1 MTTNPHQLAG
11 PLILP
16 SILSADFSKLGAEID
31 EVLAGGG
38 DFLHLDIM
46 DGHFVPNISFG
57 PPIIKA
63 VRAFTE
69 AYLDCHLMI
78 EQPERYARDLAEAGA
93 DSLTFHAE
101 LASNVGRTVQG
112 IAKAVGEA
120 GTQVG
125 VAVNPLTPIETVYP
139 ALDDVHLVLVM
150 SVVPGF
156 SGQSFMSD
164 VLRKCEQVKRRLR
177 PDQRLEIDGGIDR
190 DTIASARDAG
200 VDWFVS
206 ASAIFGH
213 ADRAAAIAAL
223 RNSLPGEPLAL

>member
-1 MTTNPHQLAG
+1 MTASPHQLAG

-16 SILSADFSKLGAEID
+16 SILSADFSKLGLEIAA
-31 EVLAGGG
+31 VLAGGG
-38 DFLHLDIM
+38 DFLHLDVM

-57 PPIIKA
+57 PPIIRA
-63 VRAFTE
+63 VRAVTD

-78 EQPERYARDLAEAGA
+78 EQPERYAADLAEAGA
-93 DSLTFHAE
+93 SSLTFHAE
-101 LASNVGRTVQG
+101 LANNVSRTVAG
-112 IAKAVGEA
+112 IAKAVGKA
-120 GTQVG
+120 GTHVG
-125 VAVNPLTPIETVYP
+125 IAVNPLTPIEAVYP

-150 SVVPGF
+150 SVIPGF
-156 SGQSFMSD
+156 SGQSFMPE
-164 VLRKCEQVKRRLR
+164 VLKKCEVVKKRLR
-177 PDQRLEIDGGIDR
+177 PDQRLEIDGGVDP
-190 DTIASARDAG
+190 DTIAAARDAG